1 MVAILLTS
9 VINLFTMKNT
19 RVFFYAVLI
28 SGLIFTSCEKSVTD
42 TGNSGNMS
50 TENTFNPVLTGEYR
64 QGLSNALT
72 AYTDQLAGER
82 SAEFL
87 PIFFTS
93 YFFGFFDDDLI
104 NLVTFSTELD
114 GNDFLR
120 ENPDGTY
127 TVHIASNN
135 AFSELFNYSTFEY
148 YFGSDGHM
156 TMNYSGPAELIPV
169 YDYEGNLLGYIYVV
183 EPDEDSPATVWHG
196 NGKVQ
201 PGGAG
206 PEKNLVAKLTA
217 NAGWKKVKKTVKLN

>member
-1 MVAILLTS
+1 
-9 VINLFTMKNT
+9 MKNV
-19 RVFFYAVLI
+19 RIIFYAVLI
-28 SGLIFTSCEKSVTD
+28 SGLIFTSCEKSQTD
-42 TGNSGNMS
+42 TGISGNIN
-50 TENTFNPVLTGEYR
+50 TENTTNPILTGEYR
-64 QGLSNALT
+64 QALANAMT
-72 AYTDQLAGER
+72 AYTDQYAGER

-114 GNDFLR
+114 HNDFLR
-120 ENPDGTY
+120 ENNNGTY

-148 YFGSDGHM
+148 YYGSEGHM
-156 TMNYSGPAELIPV
+156 TMNYTGPAELIGV
-169 YDYEGNLLGYIYVV
+169 YDSEGNLLGYIYMV
-183 EPDEDSPATVWHG
+183 EPDENSPATVWHG

-201 PGGAG
+201 LGGAG
-206 PEKNLVAKLTA
+206 PEKNLVAKLNA